1 MDPTLIFLAF
11 LFTIIII
18 QVVFIRMKLSKI
30 KTDLVIKQIDAQK
43 DAITSATSESKL
55 RVYAITVELDLTSKL
70 GIAMPESFRESL
82 VSRMTERPM
91 SLPFVCD
98 YGVKSFDVRITKVAF
113 LVIATGAGGEALARD
128 IANNE
133 INYVMVQQEVYKAV
147 YDPSIKDDVIVP
159 YYQGQNMLDTA
170 DAYNDSIVITLLS
183 LANNEPLV
191 GSAELEHNVCNF
203 IMQPFMGKIVLKG
216 GQGNVIDTVSQ
227 IIGAPGKSLP
237 LHVVGYRAL

>member
-11 LFTIIII
+11 LFVLIII
-18 QVVFIRMKLSKI
+18 QVIFIRMRLSKI
-30 KTDLVIKQIDAQK
+30 KTDLVIKQVDAQK
-43 DAITSATSESKL
+43 EAISSATSESKL

-70 GIAMPESFRESL
+70 GIAMPESFQEAL
-82 VSRMTERPM
+82 VTRVTEKPM

-98 YGVKSFDVRITKVAF
+98 FGVKSFDVRITKVAF
-113 LVIATGAGGEALARD
+113 LVLASGAGSEALSRD

-133 INYVMVQQEVYKAV
+133 INYVMIQQEVYKAV
-147 YDPSIKDDVIVP
+147 FDQSIKDDVIVP
-159 YYQGQNMLDTA
+159 YYQNQNMLDTA
-170 DAYNDSIVITLLS
+170 DAFNDSIVITLLS
-183 LANNEPLV
+183 LANNEPTES
-191 GSAELEHNVCNF
+191 SAELEHNVCNF

-216 GQGNVIDTVSQ
+216 GSGNVIDTVSQ